1 MSRET
6 ETEKK
11 IKSITGKI
19 IERQEHWTKLKE
31 YGGSDPNWEDGCNMN
46 LTRNHIISYI
56 REIKEICDEEGLEYP
71 KICETEIPP
80 EVDSRY
86 MARSDEIRQKAKQSL
101 EVYEADGDYKYL
113 LSAAGELDEAQKKQ
127 TCIEN
132 VLGYVRGLKDFIA
145 RDRLVDMR
153 RHEEP
158 ERYLDSFRECAAKV
172 RAILKP
178 KPEKEEKILPL
189 GQLSIFD
196 FI

>member
-1 MSRET
+1 MSK

-11 IKSITGKI
+11 IKSIAEKI
-19 IERQEHWTKLKE
+19 AERQGRWKWLKE
-31 YGGSDPNWEDGCNMN
+31 HGGSDPNYEDGCNIN

-56 REIKEICDEEGLEYP
+56 REIKEICDEEGQAYP
-71 KICETEIPP
+71 QICETEIPP
-80 EVDSRY
+80 EVDNRY
-86 MARSDEIRQKAKQSL
+86 MARSDEIRQNAKRSL

-127 TCIEN
+127 TCIVN

-145 RDRLVDMR
+145 RDKLVDMR

-178 KPEKEEKILPL
+178 EPEKKILPL

>member
-1 MSRET
+1 MT
-6 ETEKK
+6 ETEKS
-11 IKSITGKI
+11 IKKLAEDIK
-19 IERQEHWTKLKE
+19 RQRDHWEHLKT
-31 YGGSDPNWEDGCNMN
+31 YGGSDPLYEDGLNME
-46 LTRNHIISYI
+46 LTRNHIISDK
-56 REIKEICDEEGLEYP
+56 RRIKEICEETGAQYPEEYS
-71 KICETEIPP
+71 IETPP
-80 EVDSRY
+80 EIDRYY
-86 MARSDEIRQKAKQSL
+86 MARADEIRENAKRSL

-127 TCIEN
+127 TCIVN

-145 RDRLVDMR
+145 RDKLVDMR

-178 KPEKEEKILPL
+178 EPEKKILPL